1 MSRIDPTT
9 PREPEARDLAAGPG
23 WRVSEVI
30 CHAGPQDRPFEELH
44 TSVSIGAVVAGSFNY
59 SCPEGTALLAPGSLL
74 LGNAGGCFKCGHEHS
89 VGDRCIA
96 FHYHPDFFAE
106 IAASVAGS
114 ARFRF
119 TAAALPALRAT
130 AAPIARAAA
139 AADGAAGIALDELVI
154 AMAERV
160 IGVSAGAHEAP
171 MAPSAH
177 DERRISRALRH
188 IEDNAADAID
198 LEALAAVAC
207 MSKYHFLRCF
217 RRIVGVTPH
226 QFLLRV
232 RLQRAA
238 VALKRSAAPVSA
250 IAFDCGFGDLSTFNA
265 QFRAAFGAAP
275 KAFRR
280 AEA

>member
-1 MSRIDPTT
+1 MSRLDPHT

-23 WRVSEVI
+23 WRISEVI

-44 TSVSIGAVVAGSFNY
+44 TNVSIAAVVAGSFNY
-59 SCPEGTALLAPGSLL
+59 RCAEGTALLAPGSLL
-74 LGNAGGCFKCGHEHS
+74 LGNAGGCFQCGHEHS
-89 VGDRCIA
+89 VGDRCLA

-106 IAASVAGS
+106 IAASVARSG
-114 ARFRF
+114 RFRF
-119 TAAALPALRAT
+119 TTASLPALRAT
-130 AAPIARAAA
+130 ATSIALAAA
-139 AADGAAGIALDELVI
+139 AAEGGAGVALDELAI
-154 AMAERV
+154 LMAERA
-160 IGVSAGAHEAP
+160 IRVSSGTHEATV
-171 MAPSAH
+171 APSAN
-177 DERRISRALRH
+177 DERRISRTLRH
-188 IEDNAADAID
+188 IEDNAAEALD

-232 RLQRAA
+232 RLHRAA
-238 VALKRSAAPVSA
+238 VALKSGTAPIST

-275 KAFRR
+275 QAFRR

>member
-1 MSRIDPTT
+1 MSRIDPDI
-9 PREPEARDLAAGPG
+9 PREPDFRNLAVGQG

-44 TSVSIGAVVAGSFNY
+44 TSVSIAAVVAGSFNY
-59 SCPEGTALLAPGSLL
+59 RCAEGAALLAPGSLL
-74 LGNAGGCFKCGHEHS
+74 LGNAGGCFQCGHEHS
-89 VGDRCIA
+89 TGDRCLA

-106 IAASVAGS
+106 IAASVARSG
-114 ARFRF
+114 RFQF
-119 TAAALPALRAT
+119 TSAALPALRAT
-130 AAPIARAAA
+130 ATPIALAAA
-139 AADGAAGIALDELVI
+139 AAEGGARIALDELAI
-154 AMAERV
+154 LMAERAV
-160 IGVSAGAHEAP
+160 GVSSATHEATV
-171 MAPSAH
+171 APSAH
-177 DERRISRALRH
+177 DARRISRALRH
-188 IEDNAADAID
+188 IEENATEALD

-232 RLQRAA
+232 RLHRAA
-238 VALKRSAAPVSA
+238 VAVKSKAAPISA

-265 QFRAAFGAAP
+265 QFRTAFGAAP
-275 KAFRR
+275 QAFRR